1 MSAVTD
7 LAQMTWP
14 LLGELTTAEV
24 TEVLAAT
31 RTRHLRRGEAAY
43 WEGDLPDGLY
53 LLEAGHVSV
62 RVSTPGGDV
71 AMVRV
76 LGPGAHFGE
85 LALVSSAPRVAS
97 AAALDDV
104 QVRVLS
110 GRCFARVKAHFP
122 GVQRLVLSALAAEA
136 DRLSSAL
143 ADSYFLPVADRT
155 VRRLVELVAV
165 FGGADGRDVVV
176 PLTQEEVA
184 QLVGSARPTVNRV
197 LQDLQSAG
205 LVTVGRGRV
214 TIPDVDLLRAR
225 AAAPRGAR
233 AA

>member
-7 LAQMTWP
+7 LAQATWP
-14 LLGELTTAEV
+14 LLSELDEAEV
-24 TEVLAAT
+24 VEVLAST
-31 RTRHLRRGEAAY
+31 RTQVLRRGEAAY

-53 LLEAGHVSV
+53 LLEEGHVSV
-62 RVSTPGGDV
+62 RVSTPGGDI

-97 AAALDDV
+97 AVALDEV
-104 QVRVLS
+104 RVRVLS
-110 GRCFARVKAHFP
+110 GRCFARVKARFP

-143 ADSYFLPVADRT
+143 TDSYFLPVADRT
-155 VRRLVELVAV
+155 VRRLVELADVYGCAERD
-165 FGGADGRDVVV
+165 GAVV

-197 LQDLQSAG
+197 LQDLQADG
-205 LVTVGRGRV
+205 LVAVSRGRV
-214 TIPDVDLLRAR
+214 TVPDVDRLRRR
-225 AAAPRGAR
+225 ASTAGG
-233 AA
+233 

>member
-7 LAQMTWP
+7 LAQQTWP
-14 LLGELTTAEV
+14 LLGELTPSEV
-24 TEVLAAT
+24 TEVLAST
-31 RTRHLRRGEAAY
+31 RTRQLRRGEAAY

-53 LLEAGHVSV
+53 LLEEGHVSV

-97 AAALDDV
+97 AIALDDV
-104 QVRVLS
+104 RVRVLS

-155 VRRLVELVAV
+155 VRRLVEL
-165 FGGADGRDVVV
+165 ADVYGCAERCDVVV
-176 PLTQEEVA
+176 PLTQDEVA

-197 LQDLQSAG
+197 LQELQAAG
-205 LVTVGRGRV
+205 LVAVGRGRLTV
-214 TIPDVDLLRAR
+214 PDVGLLRQR
-225 AAAPRGAR
+225 ATGVGT
-233 AA
+233 